1 MRRVRYYNHGGPEV
15 LAVEDTPVPEPGP
28 GQVLI
33 RAEAIGL
40 SYVDTQ
46 IRAETDSSSIF
57 YRPLPGSLT
66 GDAVGTVE
74 RVSYGVDPALTGT
87 RVAALVAEDACA
99 EFVLADADWLVSV
112 PAGLSAAA
120 ASVLPTM
127 GPVALGALRLAQVTK
142 GDTVMVTAAA
152 GGVGHLAIQ
161 LARHLGARTVI
172 AAVGS
177 RDKAE
182 FAATLGAD
190 VTVNYSQEGWAD
202 QVRTAAPAGAD
213 VILEALGGNTLLQC
227 VDLLAPFG
235 RVVGYGAA
243 GGDWGS
249 VPLLRLA
256 PALKSLSAFS
266 LLALR
271 AAAPDQAR
279 ANTAELTRLLESG
292 DLRATTT
299 TLPMADI
306 VEAHRLFGN
315 RAVLGR
321 LLVEP

>member
-15 LAVEDTPVPEPGP
+15 LTVEDAPVPEPGP

-33 RAEAIGL
+33 RAEVIGL

-46 IRAETDSSSIF
+46 IRAETDPSAIF
-57 YRPLPGSLT
+57 YRPVPVGLT
-66 GDAVGTVE
+66 GDVVGTVE
-74 RVSYGVDPALTGT
+74 RIGDGVDPALAGT
-87 RVAALVAEDACA
+87 RVAALLEDACA
-99 EFVLADADWLVSV
+99 GYAVADAEWLAPVSE
-112 PAGLSAAA
+112 GLPAAA

-127 GPVALGALRLAQVTK
+127 GPVALGALRLGRVAE
-142 GDTVMVTAAA
+142 GETVLVTAAA
-152 GGVGHLAIQ
+152 GGVGHLAVQ
-161 LARHLGARTVI
+161 LARRLGAGTVI

-177 RDKAE
+177 QAKAD
-182 FAATLGAD
+182 FAKDLGAD
-190 VTVNYSQEGWAD
+190 VAVDYTDESWAD
-202 QVRTAAPAGAD
+202 QVRAAAPAGVNVVLDA
-213 VILEALGGNTLLQC
+213 AGGETLLTC

-249 VPLLRLA
+249 VPILRLV
-256 PALKSLSAFS
+256 ALKSMSAFS

-279 ANTAELTRLLESG
+279 ANTAELTRLLETG
-292 DLRATTT
+292 DLRAATK
-299 TLPMADI
+299 TLPMAD
-306 VEAHRLFGN
+306 VAEAHRLFEE

-321 LLVEP
+321 LLVTP

>member
-15 LAVEDTPVPEPGP
+15 LAVEDAPVPEPGP

-46 IRAETDSSSIF
+46 IRAETDSSSLF
-57 YRPLPGSLT
+57 FRPLPGSLT

-74 RVSYGVDPALTGT
+74 RAGQGVDPALTGT
-87 RVAALVAEDACA
+87 RVAALIAEDACA
-99 EFVLADADWLVSV
+99 EYTVADADWLVSV
-112 PAGLSAAA
+112 PAGLSAGT

-127 GPVALGALRLAQVTK
+127 GPVALGALRLGQVAK
-142 GDTVMVTAAA
+142 GDTVMVTAAG

-161 LARHLGARTVI
+161 LARHLGAGTVI

-177 RDKAE
+177 AAKAE
-182 FAATLGAD
+182 LAQDLGAD
-190 VTVNYSQEGWAD
+190 VTVDYGRDGWAD
-202 QVRTAAPAGAD
+202 QVRAAAPAGVNVVLDA
-213 VILEALGGNTLLQC
+213 AGGDTLLRC

-235 RVVGYGAA
+235 RAVGYGAA

-271 AAAPDQAR
+271 SAAPDQAR

-292 DLRATTT
+292 DLRAVTR
-299 TLPMADI
+299 TLPLSDI
-306 VEAHRLFGN
+306 EQAHRRFAN
-315 RAVLGR
+315 RAVIGR

>member
-1 MRRVRYYNHGGPEV
+1 MRRVRYYDHGGPEV
-15 LAVEDTPVPEPGP
+15 LTVEDAPVPEPGP

-46 IRAETDSSSIF
+46 IRAETDSGSLF
-57 YRPLPGSLT
+57 YRPVPGSLT

-74 RVSYGVDPALTGT
+74 RAGEGVDPALIGT
-87 RVAALVAEDACA
+87 RVAALAEEACA
-99 EFVLADADWLVSV
+99 EEVLADADWLIGL
-112 PAGLSAAA
+112 PAGLPADA

-127 GPVALGALRLAQVTK
+127 GAVALGALRLGQVAK
-142 GDTVMVTAAA
+142 GDTVMVTAAG

-161 LARHLGARTVI
+161 LARHLGAGTVI
-172 AAVGS
+172 AAAGS
-177 RDKAE
+177 RAKTE

-190 VTVNYSQEGWAD
+190 VTVDYSAEGWTD
-202 QVRTAAPAGAD
+202 QVRAAAPAGVN
-213 VILEALGGNTLLQC
+213 VILEAVGGDTLLQC

-279 ANTAELTRLLESG
+279 DNTAELTGLLQNG
-292 DLRATTT
+292 GLRAVTTS
-299 TLPMADI
+299 LPMTGI
-306 VEAHRLFGN
+306 VQAHRLFED

-321 LLVEP
+321 LVVTP